1 MMKKHFKFLSVLFV
15 LISGSYLPNVNAAS
29 STEMLITIAETSPI
43 LLQRLN
49 VIAHDDAELLNQ
61 LLTMAHSKSEQLERL
76 LNIAETDVVVFEQL
90 VEIFN
95 AEAAQQKI
103 SVMGIIDEDDIIQN

>member
-1 MMKKHFKFLSVLFV
+1 
-15 LISGSYLPNVNAAS
+15 
-29 STEMLITIAETSPI
+29 
-43 LLQRLN
+43 
-49 VIAHDDAELLNQ
+49 
-61 LLTMAHSKSEQLERL
+61 
-76 LNIAETDVVVFEQL
+76 VVFEQL